1 MFGSFDNFRVKG
13 NANSKRSIAECKFIS
28 PLQVVFWELNLSSFF
43 GSLISFSL
51 TDFFAVNK
59 SAIFATE
66 IAHPDIGRIDIQQAV
81 IAGNRAVFFVVGNL
95 RIAIFGAANNASCAG
110 VKGKFSAFEIP
121 GSDGEGN
128 F

>member
-1 MFGSFDNFRVKG
+1 M
-13 NANSKRSIAECKFIS
+13 
-28 PLQVVFWELNLSSFF
+28 
-43 GSLISFSL
+43 SFSL

-95 RIAIFGAANNASCAG
+95 GIAIFGAANNASCAG
-110 VKGKFSAFEIP
+110 VKDEFLALEIAA
-121 GSDGEGN
+121 GDGEGN